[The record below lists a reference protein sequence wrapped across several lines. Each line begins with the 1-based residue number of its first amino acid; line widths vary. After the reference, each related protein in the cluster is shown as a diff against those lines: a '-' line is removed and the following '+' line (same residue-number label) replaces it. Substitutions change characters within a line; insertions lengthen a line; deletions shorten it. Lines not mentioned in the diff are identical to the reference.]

1 MSIGGIWLVNV
12 YAALA
17 DATHLL
23 LRYAS
28 LNEELGNVFCS
39 LHAEFAVE
47 LWTASSAICRTDNL
61 DIEVIFLHG
70 RRNLRYVDLLLSI
83 NEMG

>member
-17 DATHLL
+17 DTAHFFLGYT
-23 LRYAS
+23 S

-39 LHAEFAVE
+39 LHAEFAIE
-47 LWTASSAICRTDNL
+47 LWTASSAISRTDNL

-70 RRNLRYVDLLLSI
+70 RRNL
-83 NEMG
+83 